1 MDTLMQ
7 AFELVTAGIT
17 VASTG
22 TMLAVVYLFFG
33 PALEKEVRED
43 ARQRPL

>member
-1 MDTLMQ
+1 MQSLMQ

-17 VASTG
+17 IASTG
-22 TMLAVVYLFFG
+22 TMLAVVYLVFG

-43 ARQRPL
+43 SRQRPL